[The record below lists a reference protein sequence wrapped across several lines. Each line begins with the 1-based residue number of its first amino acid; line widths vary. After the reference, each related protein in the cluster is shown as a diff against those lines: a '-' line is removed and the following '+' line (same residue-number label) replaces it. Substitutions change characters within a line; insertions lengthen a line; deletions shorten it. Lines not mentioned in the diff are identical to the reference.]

1 MVKLISFLT
10 FEFLFVFL
18 LAYWNR
24 KYNNNRLTN
33 FLIAL
38 FSTIIF
44 YISIIVMMIT
54 IRLLMKIEHDSFDL
68 DGNGFITGEEVTPAS
83 IESNRNAVHDTGLS
97 MAPFTG
103 ILFSII
109 YFILIIIPLAISN
122 RRKKSNTKI
131 TE

>member
-10 FEFLFVFL
+10 FEFLFVL
-18 LAYWNR
+18 LLVFWNR

-33 FLIAL
+33 FLIAF

-44 YISIIVMMIT
+44 YISIIVMVIT
-54 IRLLMKIEHDSFDL
+54 IRYLMRIELDSFDL
-68 DGNGFITGEEVTPAS
+68 DGNGFISGDEVTSAS
-83 IESNRNAVHDTGLS
+83 IEANRKAASDTGLS

-109 YFILIIIPLAISN
+109 YFILIIIPLAIFN